1 MAESSCFGT
10 HEMNSW
16 CSTPITEVKKA
27 KMWSVWAGLGRR
39 FFGPMRNV
47 KFGCVAR
54 LFACRKRNRTS
65 ISHRV
70 RGEASSGRGLHSKAR
85 KWSTEHNLSR
95 SLRLNRHDL
104 RGEMS
109 QGHLIGAD
117 TPSRQKSLSF
127 GKVGP
132 QECTTA
138 LCAVATRGRAH
149 GARCGSNPDSI
160 VNSNHQPLEVGAF
173 RVEHIHGMIG
183 WLVQPVQNADRP
195 TGLNGCG
202 DNRVGKQGV
211 VHRLAA

>member
-10 HEMNSW
+10 PEMNSS
-16 CSTPITEVKKA
+16 CSTPIIEVKKA

-54 LFACRKRNRTS
+54 LPVCRKRNRTS

-70 RGEASSGRGLHSKAR
+70 QGEASSGRGPHNKAR
-85 KWSTEHNLSR
+85 KRSTENNSSR
-95 SLRLNRHDL
+95 SLTQNRPALKD
-104 RGEMS
+104 EMS
-109 QGHLIGAD
+109 HAHLIGAD

-127 GKVGP
+127 GKVGR

-138 LCAVATRGRAH
+138 LCAVARKGRAH
-149 GARCGSNPDSI
+149 GARCGSSLDS
-160 VNSNHQPLEVGAF
+160 VVDPNHQPLEVGAF
-173 RVEHIHGMIG
+173 RMEHVHGMVG
-183 WLVQPVQNADRP
+183 RLVQSMQNADRAS
-195 TGLNGCG
+195 GLDGCG
-202 DNRVGKQGV
+202 HNRVGKQGV